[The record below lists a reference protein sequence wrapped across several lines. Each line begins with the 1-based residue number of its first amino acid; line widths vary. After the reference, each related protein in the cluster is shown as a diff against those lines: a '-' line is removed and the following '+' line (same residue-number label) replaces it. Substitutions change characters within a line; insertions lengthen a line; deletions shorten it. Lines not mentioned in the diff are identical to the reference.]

1 MVIGRTR
8 AQGADTRTRIL
19 EAAVQL
25 FVERGYAGTSVRDI
39 AERLGVTK
47 AALYY
52 HFSSKEMILEALIS
66 PFESGFAQLVELA
79 RRDPPPPPRAILEAL
94 TSLLVETG
102 AVLCAFAN
110 DPSVL
115 HHRIGKEDIISQY
128 ELIIRALA
136 GPRPTVARIMRARC
150 AVGCVQ
156 SGVMGD
162 AMGRARWR
170 NVAASDETEAS
181 ESEAGGASPVGSAS
195 VGSASV
201 GVTAG
206 GSTAA
211 AGRPGGGA
219 AHPADGGRY
228 GTAGGG
234 HRGAADRGGTA
245 TWITT
250 TRVGSPT
257 GIRSLTG
264 FTGDSG
270 ADGTADAVAPEISLG
285 TAAAAGVGAADDAR
299 PAYPAVGADAT
310 AAGDCASAAAGTL
323 SPFAPLLSEELQCL
337 IVEAALAALG
347 PEQAVEP
354 LAQ

>member
-128 ELIIRALA
+128 EVIIRALA

-170 NVAASDETEAS
+170 NVAASDESEAG
-181 ESEAGGASPVGSAS
+181 ESEAGGASA

-206 GSTAA
+206 GSASV

-219 AHPADGGRY
+219 AHPADSGRY

-234 HRGAADRGGTA
+234 HPGAADRGGTA

-270 ADGTADAVAPEISLG
+270 ADGTADAVG

-299 PAYPAVGADAT
+299 PAYLAVGADAT

-347 PEQAVEP
+347 PDQAVEP